1 MNTDTVSA
9 FIRGVLAYGRSI
21 VSEAP
26 SPPLKQTPLLE
37 EHLKLGAKMVS
48 FGGWNMPV
56 SYSSILDEHQAVR
69 NNVGVFDISHMGEFE
84 VSGPLASSWLNSL
97 LTNNIEKLAI
107 GEGQYTF
114 LLNDAG
120 GVIDD
125 LIVYRR
131 AETSFFMVV
140 NAAKVEENFRWMQ
153 RRIASDVSLV
163 NRSAQYAA
171 LAVQGPKSADLMSHF
186 GELPSRNHLVELR
199 FEEVPLFVAR
209 TGYTGEDGCE
219 IFYPVTAAAR
229 VWNQVLE
236 LGKSLGIRPCGLGAR
251 DTLRMEVCYPL
262 NGSDLSADR
271 TPLEAGLGFFVDLA
285 KPDFVGRDALLLQK
299 QQGLKQRLVPIKT
312 SGKTPPPRAHYG
324 VFVDG
329 LQIGELTSG
338 TQSPSLNTGIGL
350 AYLDLAYTKPGQ
362 IVEFDVRG
370 RKFPATVE
378 KKPLYK
384 KPC

>member
-1 MNTDTVSA
+1 VSD
-9 FIRGVLAYGRSI
+9 STT
-21 VSEAP
+21 P
-26 SPPLKQTPLLE
+26 TLKQTALFD

-56 SYSSILDEHQAVR
+56 FYSSILDEHQAVR
-69 NNVGVFDISHMGEFE
+69 NSVGVFDISHMGEFE
-84 VSGPLASSWLNSL
+84 VSGPLASSWLNGL

-114 LLNDAG
+114 LLNKAG

-131 AETSFFMVV
+131 ADASFFMVV

-171 LAVQGPKSADLMSHF
+171 LAVQGPKSAELMGHF
-186 GELPSRNHLVELR
+186 GELPSRNHLFELK
-199 FEEVPLFVAR
+199 FEEMPLLVAR
-209 TGYTGEDGCE
+209 TGYTGEDGFE
-219 IFYPVTAAAR
+219 IFYPVTASAR
-229 VWNQVLE
+229 VWNAVLD
-236 LGKSLGIRPCGLGAR
+236 LGKSLAIRPCGLGAR

-262 NGSDLSADR
+262 NGSDLSTDR
-271 TPLEAGLGFFVDLA
+271 TPLEAGLGFFVDME
-285 KPDFVGRDALLLQK
+285 KPDFVGREALLLQK

-324 VFVDG
+324 VFVEG
-329 LQIGELTSG
+329 RQIGELTSG

-350 AYLDLAYTKPGQ
+350 AYLDMPYTKPGQ
-362 IVEFDVRG
+362 TVEFDVRG